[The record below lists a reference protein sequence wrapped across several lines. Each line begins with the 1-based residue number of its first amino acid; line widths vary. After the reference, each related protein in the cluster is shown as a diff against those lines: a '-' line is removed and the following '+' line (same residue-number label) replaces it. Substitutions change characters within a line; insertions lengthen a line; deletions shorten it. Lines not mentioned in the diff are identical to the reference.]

1 MSLAARNDKVLLPV
15 VRRGLKTQQQISL
28 SGPALVAAG
37 RQQQHQHR
45 QHHQLRTA
53 RRPQSTPLR
62 PTNNNTTTAATN
74 PTTATRSF
82 HLTPHVR
89 NSLSS
94 GGLGSIPPSYF
105 QRPSLPANTII
116 RFVPQQTAWIVERMG
131 KFNRILEPGLAILVP
146 FIDRI
151 AYVKSLKEVAIEIPS
166 QSAITADN
174 VTLELDGVL
183 YTRVF
188 DAYKASYGVEDA
200 EYAISQLAQT
210 TMRSEIGQLT
220 LDHVLKERAALNTNI
235 TAAINEAA
243 QAWGVTCLRYEIR
256 DIHAPEAVVAAM
268 HRQVTAERSKR
279 AEILDSEGQRQSA
292 INIAEGKKQSVILAS
307 EALRAEKINRANGD
321 AQAILLKAEATAR
334 GIDAVGRSIAAGG
347 ASAQGAVSFSVAER
361 YVDAFAQLARE
372 GTAVVV
378 PGNVGDIGGMIA
390 TGLSVYNKV
399 GDAQGRTM
407 ARHILEKQEQ
417 GEGQQPAAT
426 TEEKAR
432 QADSGVVDSVL
443 REFDETAKKQ

>member
-1 MSLAARNDKVLLPV
+1 MSLARQAEKAVIRHGLTRPTRLGLAPTTPTALTTTQFLRNFQSTTKTLLPSNS
-15 VRRGLKTQQQISL
+15 SL
-28 SGPALVAAG
+28 SGG
-37 RQQQHQHR
+37 
-45 QHHQLRTA
+45 
-53 RRPQSTPLR
+53 S
-62 PTNNNTTTAATN
+62 
-74 PTTATRSF
+74 SF
-82 HLTPHVR
+82 
-89 NSLSS
+89 
-94 GGLGSIPPSYF
+94 GGFGGGAVPPSYF
-105 QRPSLPANTII
+105 QRPSLPANTIV

-131 KFNRILEPGLAILVP
+131 KYHRILEPGLAILLP
-146 FIDRI
+146 FLDRI

-210 TMRSEIGQLT
+210 TMRSEIGQLS

-256 DIHAPEAVVAAM
+256 DIHAPGAVVEAM

-279 AEILDSEGQRQSA
+279 AEILESEGQRQSA

-307 EALRAEKINRANGD
+307 EALRAEQINRANGE
-321 AQAILLKAEATAR
+321 AEAILLKANASAK
-334 GIDAVGRSIAAGG
+334 GIDAIANSISSGG
-347 ASAQGAVSFSVAER
+347 ASAQGAVSLSVAEK
-361 YVDAFAQLARE
+361 YVDAFGKLARE
-372 GTAVVV
+372 STAVVV

-390 TGLSVYNKV
+390 TGLSVFGKV
-399 GDAQGRTM
+399 GEAQNRTM
-407 ARHILEKQEQ
+407 AEKMIQSGQNNNGTTNSQDEQ
-417 GEGQQPAAT
+417 SKKGSVI
-426 TEEKAR
+426 
-432 QADSGVVDSVL
+432 DSMVN
-443 REFDETAKKQ
+443 EFDNTANRK

>member
-1 MSLAARNDKVLLPV
+1 MTSSLTRAALRAPLSRLQADLHPRLFSSTSRALLPASF
-15 VRRGLKTQQQISL
+15 G
-28 SGPALVAAG
+28 GPL
-37 RQQQHQHR
+37 
-45 QHHQLRTA
+45 
-53 RRPQSTPLR
+53 
-62 PTNNNTTTAATN
+62 
-74 PTTATRSF
+74 
-82 HLTPHVR
+82 
-89 NSLSS
+89 
-94 GGLGSIPPSYF
+94 PSYF
-105 QRPSLPANTII
+105 QKPRLPANTVV

-131 KFNRILEPGLAILVP
+131 KFNRILEPGLAIMIP

-151 AYVKSLKEVAIEIPS
+151 AYVKSLKEAAIEIPS

-210 TMRSEIGQLT
+210 TMRSEIGQLS

-235 TAAINEAA
+235 TAAINDAA
-243 QAWGVTCLRYEIR
+243 EAWGVTCLRYEIR
-256 DIHAPEAVVAAM
+256 DIHAPAAVVEAM

-307 EALRAEKINRANGD
+307 EAMRAERINEADGD
-321 AQAILLKAEATAR
+321 AEAILLKARATAE
-334 GIDAVGRSIAAGG
+334 GIDAVSKSIINGKEG
-347 ASAQGAVSFSVAER
+347 AKGAISMTVAEK
-361 YVDAFAQLARE
+361 YVDAFGKLAKE

-390 TGLSVYNKV
+390 TGLSVYGKV
-399 GDAQGRTM
+399 GEAQASSM
-407 ARHILEKQEQ
+407 ARQVVGTSSDGAAGNQIDSPKTPEEAAAQKKRDMKETVLEGFDKT
-417 GEGQQPAAT
+417 AA
-426 TEEKAR
+426 KR
-432 QADSGVVDSVL
+432 
-443 REFDETAKKQ
+443 